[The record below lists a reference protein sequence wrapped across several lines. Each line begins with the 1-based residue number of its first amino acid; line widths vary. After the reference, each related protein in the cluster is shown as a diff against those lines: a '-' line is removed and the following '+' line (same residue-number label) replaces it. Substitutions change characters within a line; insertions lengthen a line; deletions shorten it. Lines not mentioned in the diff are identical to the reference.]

1 MGPAGPAGADG
12 AAGVSGY
19 EIVASPLTSVTING
33 NQTTTLT
40 AVCPAG
46 KTAIGGGFDYSG
58 NIAPVTPVASF
69 PAAVDTWRVMIRL
82 SQVSAATFQGRAF
95 VVCVTAR

>member
-1 MGPAGPAGADG
+1 MGPAGQAGAEG

-19 EIVASPLTSVTING
+19 EVVSSPLTSVTING

-58 NIAPVTPVASF
+58 NIAPLTPVASF

-82 SQVSAATFQGRAF
+82 SQVTATTFQGRAF
-95 VVCVTAR
+95 VVCVVAR